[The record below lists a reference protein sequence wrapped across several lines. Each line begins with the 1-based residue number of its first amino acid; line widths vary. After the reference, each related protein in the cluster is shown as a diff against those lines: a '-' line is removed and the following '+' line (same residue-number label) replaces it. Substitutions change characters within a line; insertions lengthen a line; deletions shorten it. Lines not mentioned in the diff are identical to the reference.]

1 MEGNALMN
9 IDEKEL
15 IEMLAKAH
23 RAGRFFARTGIRLGD
38 NSRTARNL
46 PKTNSNHLMANSW
59 SFQQIDQEVA
69 HLLVAK
75 EKEKQKY
82 EQKIESGRRLDDPQ
96 TQKWIEAFKVDSQWQ
111 STTFTSTPS
120 TITNW
125 FWEEWKSSED
135 RRDRPENEK

>member
-1 MEGNALMN
+1 HSPAGVAGVEMCSQIRRHFFKPELKHSFIFIFGFERSRVFKYYQHMEGNALMN

-82 EQKIESGRRLDDPQ
+82 EQKI
-96 TQKWIEAFKVDSQWQ
+96 
-111 STTFTSTPS
+111 
-120 TITNW
+120 
-125 FWEEWKSSED
+125 
-135 RRDRPENEK
+135 